1 MVCGSIGYGG
11 VEEIREFYSNIR
23 NAGFE
28 ILDHVEDKDMDYSNI
43 KDFRDKRKLSEDI
56 VSHDLNYVA
65 KADVLVV
72 ILNKPSYGTA
82 IEMEMAKKAGKTI
95 VLYAPNPIP
104 TPWPFHFSDHII
116 KNKEDLIDFLKNLDK
131 QM

>member
-1 MVCGSIGYGG
+1 MVCGSIGDGG
-11 VEEIREFYSNIR
+11 VEEIREFYSNFK

-28 ILDHVEDKDMDYSNI
+28 ILDHIEDKDMDYSNI

-72 ILNKPSYGTA
+72 IFNKPSYGTA

-104 TPWPFHFSDHII
+104 TPWPVHFSDYII
-116 KNKEDLIDFLKNLDK
+116 KNKEDMIDFLKSLNS
-131 QM
+131 